1 MTDPA
6 PLPLWA
12 REPAKIVGWIVTA
25 VVVVAAGLVELSND
39 VVDLLPEKW
48 KTPVRA
54 ATATVVTVGLIAGRL
69 QTWMTRNGIG
79 ASGNGKD
86 GVYSPATYIAGL
98 TETAQTVA
106 AAKAVDPE
114 THAR

>member
-6 PLPLWA
+6 LLPLWA
-12 REPAKIVGWIVTA
+12 REPAKIVGWLVTA
-25 VVVVAAGLVELSND
+25 VVVIAAALVELSND

-79 ASGNGKD
+79 PQGNGKD

-106 AAKAVDPE
+106 AAKAATPDN
-114 THAR
+114 HAR